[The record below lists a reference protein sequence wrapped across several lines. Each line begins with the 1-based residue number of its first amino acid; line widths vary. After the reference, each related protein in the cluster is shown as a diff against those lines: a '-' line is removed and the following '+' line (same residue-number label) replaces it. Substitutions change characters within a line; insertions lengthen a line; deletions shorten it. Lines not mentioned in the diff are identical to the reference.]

1 MTRGRCHF
9 FLFVLF
15 FTAFAAQ
22 GQRIVYSEPDKDDS
36 RRLNFEIVGKING
49 NFLIYKNIRNDNW
62 ITILDNDMKQ
72 VAKVEQDYL
81 PDNDR
86 VLNVDFFAYPD
97 FAYMIYQYRKRN
109 IIHCVA
115 AKIDGTGNKVGDLI
129 ELDTTQVSFGSDSK
143 IYSTLM
149 SEDKSKIMVFKIN
162 SKNKKLYMITT
173 LLMDDKLSLIKKSRL
188 TIEMED
194 RNDYLNEFQLDNDGD
209 LVFSKFDRVNNEN
222 IGNAAF
228 VVKYA
233 QADSFMIKPLQGNKI
248 YFDELRIKPD
258 NFNKRV
264 FITSFYFK
272 QRRGNTEGFYFYIWD
287 KVTGLAIVEDTVT
300 FSEELRREARG
311 NSSLKGA
318 FNDYFIRN
326 IINRRDGGFVIS
338 SESYYTTSRG
348 NTWNRWN
355 YLYGSPYMGRPLDY
369 YYYSPYY
376 YNSYWGNRFNDNQ
389 NVRYQADNIVI
400 MSFDKNGRK
409 EWNSVISKEQFDDQ
423 TDELLSYQIMN
434 TGGQVHFLFNNL
446 EKRTQ
451 LLNDFSLAPDGKIN
465 RNPTLKNL
473 ERGYDFMPKYGKQV
487 SARQMI
493 IPCVY
498 RNYIC
503 FAKLEYTN

>member
-1 MTRGRCHF
+1 MTRGRWL
-9 FLFVLF
+9 LFVSIFLSTGF
-15 FTAFAAQ
+15 MAL
-22 GQRIVYSEPDKDDS
+22 GQKIVYSEAERDDT

-49 NFLIYKNIRNDNW
+49 NFLIYKSIRSKNW
-62 ITILDNDMKQ
+62 IAILNNDMQQ

-97 FAYMIYQYRKRN
+97 FAYMIYQYRKKN

-115 AKIDGTGNKVGDLI
+115 ARIDGNGNKMGELM
-129 ELDTTQVSFGSDSK
+129 ELDTTQVNFGSDNK
-143 IYSTLM
+143 IYSVLS
-149 SEDKSKIMVFKIN
+149 SEDKSKIMIFKIN
-162 SKNKKLYMITT
+162 SKNKRLFMITT
-173 LLMDDKLSLIKKSRL
+173 MLMDDKLSLIKKSRL
-188 TIEMED
+188 NIEMED

-209 LVFSKFDRVNNEN
+209 MVFSKFDRVNNEN
-222 IGNAAF
+222 IGKAAF

-233 QADSFMIKPLQGNKI
+233 QADSFMIKELQSDKI

-258 NFNKRV
+258 NFNKRY

-272 QRRGNTEGFYFYIWD
+272 QRRANTDGFYFYIFD
-287 KVTGLAIVEDTVT
+287 KQTGLTIIEDTVT
-300 FSEELRREARG
+300 FSEELRREAKG
-311 NSSLKGA
+311 NSSMKSA

-326 IINRRDGGFVIS
+326 IITRKDGGFVIS

-348 NTWNRWN
+348 NTYNRWN
-355 YLYGSPYMGRPLDY
+355 YLYGSPYMVRPLDY

-376 YNSYWGNRFNDNQ
+376 YNSFWGNRYNDNQ
-389 NVRYQADNIVI
+389 SVRYQADNVVI
-400 MSFDKNGRK
+400 MSFDKNGKK
-409 EWNSVISKEQFDDQ
+409 EWNSVIAKEQFDDQ
-423 TDELLSYQIMN
+423 TDDMLSYQIMN

-473 ERGYDFMPKYGKQV
+473 ERGYEFMPKYGKQV

-503 FAKLEYTN
+503 FAKLDYN